1 MQRRAFIGAVSAA
14 VLLPAVTTR
23 AAAPTVVLELFTS
36 QGCSSCPPADA
47 LLGELARRPGVVAL
61 AWHVDY
67 WNREGWRD
75 PYSSHLATERQRAY
89 AERLDA
95 EVYTPALVIDGVR
108 MVVGSARQVVSASIA
123 ALALPALN
131 VTLLRTPA
139 GLTAVVGQAPAP
151 VSALLVT
158 FEPEHET
165 QIGGGEN
172 GGRRL
177 REFNTVRT
185 AAVLASWDGAP
196 RTLTAPAA
204 APGLG
209 AALLVQDSKL
219 RVLGA
224 AMLPARASET
234 SAAWTDPGPDGRVN
248 RRHDGATRA

>member
-1 MQRRAFIGAVSAA
+1 MQRRTFLAAASAS
-14 VLLPAVTTR
+14 VLVPVATTH

-67 WNREGWRD
+67 WDRQGWRD

-89 AERLDA
+89 AEILDA

-108 MVVGSARQVVSASIA
+108 MVVGSARQAVSASIA
-123 ALALPALN
+123 ASAPPALD

-139 GLTAVVGQAPAP
+139 GMTALVGRAPAP

-158 FEPEHET
+158 FEPEHVT

-185 AAVLASWDGAP
+185 AVVLASWDGATP
-196 RTLTAPAA
+196 TLTAPAP

-234 SAAWTDPGPDGRVN
+234 SAAWPDPGGDRVN